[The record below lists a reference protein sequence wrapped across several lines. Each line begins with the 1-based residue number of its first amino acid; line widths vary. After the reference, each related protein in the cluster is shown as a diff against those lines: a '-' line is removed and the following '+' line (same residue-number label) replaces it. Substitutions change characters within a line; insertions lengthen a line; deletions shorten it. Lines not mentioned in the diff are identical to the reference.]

1 MPDDHPTYRTPP
13 EIARRL
19 GVGPEKV
26 LAWIRSG
33 ELAAVN
39 LATTRH
45 GRPRWAIAPEALDLF
60 LAARQNHPPPHRTR
74 RRRAL
79 PANII
84 KYF

>member
-1 MPDDHPTYRTPP
+1 MPDDPSTYRTPP

-45 GRPRWAIAPEALDLF
+45 GRPR
-60 LAARQNHPPPHRTR
+60 
-74 RRRAL
+74 
-79 PANII
+79 
-84 KYF
+84 